1 MGTSSRSYS
10 QCRWYDGT
18 GGVCAGV
25 PVSSQAISYDPIVT
39 TTNVGEPAA
48 VPIKNEDEMEQY
60 ENHDTVELQ
69 RTDPPPSGSGA
80 PMAEETQN
88 EYLNDVQN
96 EQNIEMTPED
106 RDDNELTNGDDMLIQ
121 QRSSST
127 EREQQGGTTTDDTQE
142 EKSEQ
147 NEPGG
152 PDDNAD
158 SANTEEVSSPS

>member
-1 MGTSSRSYS
+1 M
-10 QCRWYDGT
+10 
-18 GGVCAGV
+18 
-25 PVSSQAISYDPIVT
+25 T

-48 VPIKNEDEMEQY
+48 VPIKNEDEMEHY

-96 EQNIEMTPED
+96 EQTPQEH
-106 RDDNELTNGDDMLIQ
+106 RDDNQLTNNDDVNDMLIQ

-127 EREQQGGTTTDDTQE
+127 EQQGEGGATTDDSQE
-142 EKSEQ
+142 DKSEQ
-147 NEPGG
+147 NDNPN
-152 PDDNAD
+152 DNAD
-158 SANTEEVSSPS
+158 HTEEVSSPSKLFLSLSSCL

>member
-1 MGTSSRSYS
+1 M
-10 QCRWYDGT
+10 
-18 GGVCAGV
+18 
-25 PVSSQAISYDPIVT
+25 T

-96 EQNIEMTPED
+96 EQNLEELPD

-127 EREQQGGTTTDDTQE
+127 EQEQQEGATTDDTQE
-142 EKSEQ
+142 DKSEQ
-147 NEPGG
+147 NEPGV

-158 SANTEEVSSPS
+158 SANTEEVSSPSKLFLSLSSCL